1 MWAGAWL
8 YLSGSAG
15 RLQDAA
21 RSAFHQASA
30 GYGFAVSDVL
40 VEGRKNADPDV
51 LLGLVGVERG
61 DPIFAFNPDAARKK
75 LEQVA
80 WIESARV
87 ERHLPGQVYVSIRER
102 QPFALWQH
110 QGKLRLID
118 SKGMVI
124 TDVVKEMARFDRLP
138 LIVGDGAP
146 GQAAALFDLVNAEP
160 QITERL
166 EAAIYVGG
174 RRWDLRM
181 RNRVEVKLPEGDI
194 ALALRCLADA
204 QERDGLLEKEVQAID
219 LREQGRIIVQTKPGA
234 VQEYKASF
242 KAGSAI

>member
-15 RLQDAA
+15 RLQE
-21 RSAFHQASA
+21 SAQQAFQQASA
-30 GYGFAVSDVL
+30 AHGFAVSDVL
-40 VEGRKNADPDV
+40 VEGRKNADPEV
-51 LLGLVGVERG
+51 LLGLLGVERG
-61 DPIFAFNPDAARKK
+61 DPIFSFDPDTAREK

-87 ERHLPGQVYVSIRER
+87 QRRLPGLVYVSITER

-118 SKGMVI
+118 SKGTVI
-124 TDVVKEMARFDRLP
+124 TDVAKEMARFDSLP

-146 GQAAALFDLVNAEP
+146 GQAGALFDLVNAEP
-160 QITERL
+160 LITERL
-166 EAAIYVGG
+166 AAAIYVGG
-174 RRWDLRM
+174 RRWDLRLK
-181 RNRVEVKLPEGDI
+181 NRAEVKLPEGDI
-194 ALALRCLADA
+194 ALALRRLADA

-219 LREQGRIIVQTKPGA
+219 LREQGRIIVQTRPGA

>member
-1 MWAGAWL
+1 MWVGAWL

-15 RLQDAA
+15 RLQEATQV
-21 RSAFHQASA
+21 AFYQASA
-30 GYGFAVSDVL
+30 AHGFAVSDVL

-51 LLGLVGVERG
+51 LLGLIGVGRG
-61 DPIFAFNPDAARKK
+61 DPVFAFDPDAVKEK
-75 LEQVA
+75 LERVA

-87 ERHLPGQVYVSIRER
+87 ERRLPGLIYVSIHERE
-102 QPFALWQH
+102 PFALWQH
-110 QGKLRLID
+110 QGKMRLID
-118 SKGMVI
+118 SGGVVI
-124 TDVVKEMARFDRLP
+124 TDVAKEMARFDHLP

-181 RNRVEVKLPEGDI
+181 RNRAEIKLPEGDI
-194 ALALRCLADA
+194 ALALRRLADA
-204 QERDGLLEKEVQAID
+204 QERDGLLEKDVQAID
-219 LREQGRIIVQTKPGA
+219 LREQGRIIVQTRPGA